1 MNRRE
6 EYDLLMKELEETPVK
21 LDYTMAR
28 VETRIKSK
36 RWHKWLGIPVGG
48 IMGSLFIFTI
58 LVNSVPV
65 FAKSCSQI
73 PLIKEL
79 AELVDFSSSLT
90 AAVENEYVQ
99 SIEEEQTQNGITA
112 RVEYLIVDQ
121 KQVNIFYSLDSE
133 VYHHMDIIPDIYAR
147 DNSRMEG
154 YTISSGNYDTPNEE
168 LNYVTINFE
177 DKDVPSQL
185 KFIMEVH
192 DNGEHLQ
199 EAIVHEP
206 EDNKIHDL
214 TEGYEAPTP
223 ISTFIFDLSFDPQY
237 TAPGEKI
244 NLNKKVSIDG
254 QNLIVET
261 VEIYPTHMRL
271 NLEDEE
277 GNTAYLKGMSYYIE
291 NEKGKR
297 FEKISNGISAT
308 GKENSPMMNSY
319 RLEST
324 FFSNSKSLTLY
335 ITGTKWL
342 DKDKQKVKLDLVHQT
357 AEELPEGVTFE
368 RAVRKENGWVLTFG
382 AIEYEESHM
391 YDFWESQY
399 YDEEGN
405 EYEYHSW
412 SSTTGYID
420 ETTEK
425 YVEKPGMFYI
435 EIPLLNYNKDV
446 VYMVPNFSYY
456 TQLEEPVS
464 IKIKS
469 KSVH

>member
-6 EYDLLMKELEETPVK
+6 EYDLLIKELEETPVK
-21 LDYTMAR
+21 LDYMAMR
-28 VETRIKSK
+28 VQARIKSK
-36 RWHKWLGIPVGG
+36 RWYKWLGIPVGG
-48 IMGSLFIFTI
+48 IMGSLLVFTI

-79 AELVDFSSSLT
+79 AELVDFSASLT
-90 AAVENEYVQ
+90 AAIENEYVQ

-133 VYHHMDIIPDIYAR
+133 VYHHMDIIPDIATQ
-147 DNSRMEG
+147 DNSKMEG
-154 YTISSGNYDTPNEE
+154 YFISSGNYDTPNGE
-168 LNYVTINFE
+168 LNYVTIDFV
-177 DKDVPSQL
+177 DKDVPSEFKL
-185 KFIMEVH
+185 IMEVH
-192 DNGEHLQ
+192 DNGERFQ

-214 TEGYEAPTP
+214 TERYEAPGP
-223 ISTFIFDLSFDPQY
+223 ISTLTFDLSFDPKY
-237 TAPGEKI
+237 TAVGEKI
-244 NLNKKVSIDG
+244 NLDKKITING
-254 QNLIVET
+254 QKLIVEE

-277 GNTAYLKGMSYYIE
+277 GNTAYLTSMSYYIE

-308 GKENSPMMNSY
+308 GKEGSRMMNSY

-335 ITGTKWL
+335 ITGTQWL
-342 DKDKQKVKLDLVHQT
+342 DKDKQKVKLDLVHET
-357 AEELPEGVTFE
+357 AEDLPEGVTFE
-368 RAVRKENGWVLTFG
+368 RAVRKENGWILTFG
-382 AIEYEESHM
+382 AVEHKENQM
-391 YDFWESQY
+391 YDFLRRQY

-412 SSTTGYID
+412 SSTTRHID
-420 ETTEK
+420 EKTEA
-425 YVEKPGMFYI
+425 YVGKPEMFYV
-435 EIPLLNYNKDV
+435 EIPLVDYTRDI
-446 VYMVPNFSYY
+446 VYMTPNFSYY
-456 TQLEEPVS
+456 KKLEEPIAV
-464 IKIKS
+464 KIK
-469 KSVH
+469 